1 MLKLWH
7 IGYLTVWF
15 IFKFFIRK
23 DNVVIKE
30 SHIGVKEDD
39 QKTKNI
45 KKQKQKHKKHKR
57 NQKHGNGNP
66 K

>member
-1 MLKLWH
+1 MS
-7 IGYLTVWF
+7 VWF

-23 DNVVIKE
+23 ENVVIKE
-30 SHIGVKEDD
+30 SHIDVEEYD

-45 KKQKQKHKKHKR
+45 KKQKQKYKKRKR
-57 NQKHGNGNP
+57 NQKHGNGILNNIS